1 MKLLINSKGKDQSTK
16 EKWNNT
22 KFNWRFWSLKIP
34 ANKEKEVPDL
44 KQWVEKCVNS
54 VTSREVL
61 LIEPVL
67 GALLSY
73 IPSNEVSYDNQEGWS
88 TQQRPY
94 WGSPT

>member
-1 MKLLINSKGKDQSTK
+1 MKVLINSKGKDQSAK

-22 KFNWRFWSLKIP
+22 KFNWRFWSLKIA

-73 IPSNEVSYDNQEGWS
+73 IPSNEVLYDNQESWS
-88 TQQRPY
+88 TQQSPY